1 MEPKAKYGEAVILS
15 APYYATLHTGYA
27 TEPPTRSSTMNN
39 ITTFL
44 LDDHRHCDDL
54 FAAVE
59 QAVTATD
66 WARAATAFASLHSA
80 MEQHF
85 SAEESI
91 LFPAFEAK
99 TGMTRGP
106 TEVMR
111 VEHGQMRELLG
122 AALQSLQ
129 DKDADDYAG
138 NAETLLIMMQQH
150 NMKEEHV
157 LYPMCDEH
165 LAEQCGAL
173 LQSIGSQLSQAVG
186 HRA

>member
-1 MEPKAKYGEAVILS
+1 
-15 APYYATLHTGYA
+15 
-27 TEPPTRSSTMNN
+27 MND
-39 ITTFL
+39 ITTYL

-59 QAVTATD
+59 QAVTALD
-66 WARAATAFASLHSA
+66 WPRAGTAFANLHSA

-85 SAEESI
+85 VAEEAI

-111 VEHGQMRELLG
+111 VEHDQMRELLS

-157 LYPMCDEH
+157 LYPMCDDH
-165 LAEQCGAL
+165 LAEQSSAL
-173 LQSIGSQLSQAVG
+173 LHSMGQTLSQAVG
-186 HRA
+186 YRV

>member
-1 MEPKAKYGEAVILS
+1 MTS
-15 APYYATLHTGYA
+15 
-27 TEPPTRSSTMNN
+27 
-39 ITTFL
+39 ITTFM

-59 QAVTATD
+59 QAVTKQD
-66 WARAATAFASLHSA
+66 WGRAASAFASLHSA

-85 SAEESI
+85 VAEEAI

-99 TGMTRGP
+99 TGMARGP

-111 VEHGQMRELLG
+111 GEHTQMRELLS
-122 AALQSLQ
+122 AALQSLE

-157 LYPMCDEH
+157 LYPMCDDH
-165 LAEQCGAL
+165 LADQCSTL
-173 LQSIGSQLSQAVG
+173 LQSMGSQISQAVG
-186 HRA
+186 YRA